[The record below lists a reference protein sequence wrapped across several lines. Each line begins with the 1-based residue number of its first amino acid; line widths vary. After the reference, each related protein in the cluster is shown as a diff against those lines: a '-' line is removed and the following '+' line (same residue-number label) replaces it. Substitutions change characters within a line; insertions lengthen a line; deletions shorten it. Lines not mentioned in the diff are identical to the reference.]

1 MRTDYWATVT
11 AGAGRRRPHT
21 TRRSAQAGLGRLA
34 QVAVGD
40 GLAAGREPEGQNPCL
55 DVGGQNEQVHD
66 LGQARAGEAVVAGA
80 RRRSRGTRRPGRGP
94 ARARATRAGRAWRR
108 PASRRT
114 RRPSFFCRR
123 VRNVMVSTRSLMTR
137 PPRWPRLR
145 RRRPRRRRPAGAAV
159 GQAGRA
165 RPDRAGAARRCRAS
179 VDQRFRPRRSST
191 RADASTRPLRGP
203 VARAAAPSGQP
214 RNCQPVLKPCWRA
227 NAARGRTVAAYARRM
242 RCGASCASKS
252 SCARCKSH
260 RIWLHGLLPPGWLVA
275 VDIGG
280 PVSPSR
286 ALRPWRK
293 VAVRRY
299 PITLARSLAGRP
311 ARDSRCGRAQRTTT
325 EGSGPRPALEP
336 RSSVDAVNRLRDR
349 TTFQKAICSFKLARS
364 LGGSSFVERDG
375 VFGFLACMKA
385 SHSQNAQPR
394 TTAMFSRRYSN
405 HLE

>member
-1 MRTDYWATVT
+1 MHKTQR
-11 AGAGRRRPHT
+11 GAARVDENGLLGDGDCGSGSEAPPYDSPLGPGR
-21 TRRSAQAGLGRLA
+21 AAERLA

-159 GQAGRA
+159 GQREGRGQIEQVQPDVAAHPSISVSDRGGQAPGRTPRRDRA
-165 RPDRAGAARRCRAS
+165 RTRRAGG
-179 VDQRFRPRRSST
+179 
-191 RADASTRPLRGP
+191 RPLRAASELPARPEALLACQRSQGTNRRRIRAQDALRRFLCQQILLRKVQ
-203 VARAAAPSGQP
+203 VA
-214 RNCQPVLKPCWRA
+214 
-227 NAARGRTVAAYARRM
+227 
-242 RCGASCASKS
+242 
-252 SCARCKSH
+252 

-336 RSSVDAVNRLRDR
+336 RSSVDAVNRLP
-349 TTFQKAICSFKLARS
+349 
-364 LGGSSFVERDG
+364 GSHHIPEG
-375 VFGFLACMKA
+375 
-385 SHSQNAQPR
+385 
-394 TTAMFSRRYSN
+394 
-405 HLE
+405 HLLL